1 MHVHRGVRYIY
12 YWTLSAAHDARK
24 RAFGPGDDKP
34 RFYSTHPFQK
44 TFMFFSVKLV
54 YYFSDSHITKNS
66 QRLFPFLFYFYQPKH
81 INYFSTWCC
90 HWWIPLN
97 FFFFQSIRNMNEMT
111 LNLLEYMTHGISL
124 RYQGPLR
131 STGKTYAGRALNV
144 NKWKK
149 EGK

>member
-66 QRLFPFLFYFYQPKH
+66 QRLFPFLFYFYQPQH
-81 INYFSTWCC
+81 IMELSTWSC

-97 FFFFQSIRNMNEMT
+97 FIYLFFSVDEEHEWDDLKTI
-111 LNLLEYMTHGISL
+111 GIYDSWNIIEI
-124 RYQGPLR
+124 
-131 STGKTYAGRALNV
+131 GRTSSFHR
-144 NKWKK
+144 
-149 EGK
+149 